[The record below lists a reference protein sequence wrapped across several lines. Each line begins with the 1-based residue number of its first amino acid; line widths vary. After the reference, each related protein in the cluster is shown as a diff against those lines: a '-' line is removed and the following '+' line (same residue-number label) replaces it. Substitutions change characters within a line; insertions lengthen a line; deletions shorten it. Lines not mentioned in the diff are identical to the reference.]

1 MKKQWMLPAL
11 ALVSG
16 AAAFALRLWQNATG
30 FEEETGLAVPG
41 VFAGTALPLLLVLTG
56 AAALILGRR
65 LPKRVKSPA
74 FAALFSI
81 GETTDL
87 LLPVMGAFLMAIS
100 GAADAATGLGVLPG
114 ACFAPAAHLLLGLL
128 TVVSA
133 GGFLLAAS
141 ACRHRQEIFQGALVL
156 PAAVMLVVRLV
167 LVYRAFSTDPTLE
180 GYYVELLALV
190 FLAMAFFHLAG
201 FAFDDARPRRFAA
214 STVMAAVFSM
224 AALADRGSIPA
235 LALYAGGSLTLL
247 GFLAVYDTRTDM

>member
-1 MKKQWMLPAL
+1 M
-11 ALVSG
+11 
-16 AAAFALRLWQNATG
+16 
-30 FEEETGLAVPG
+30 
-41 VFAGTALPLLLVLTG
+41 
-56 AAALILGRR
+56 
-65 LPKRVKSPA
+65 
-74 FAALFSI
+74 
-81 GETTDL
+81 
-87 LLPVMGAFLMAIS
+87 
-100 GAADAATGLGVLPG
+100 
-114 ACFAPAAHLLLGLL
+114 LGLL

-167 LVYRAFSTDPTLE
+167 LVYRVFSTDPTLE

-190 FLAMAFFHLAG
+190 FLALAFFHLAG